1 MYFKFVVCFSVVIP
15 IVLGKVELSLDKS
28 EYVLEKGGNL
38 DIYCYGTEPIQW
50 DIPKNSDNFT
60 KINTK
65 SLPGDKTHSYVALL
79 EIKNISYLYVGSYK
93 CLGQNENKS
102 IYLYVK
108 DLDHLYTY
116 DKDMVDVYPKRG
128 SEYVLPCKP
137 TFPEVKVTLYDS
149 TKERYITLG
158 KLDDKEAL
166 YTAHPHHGIYSNAS
180 EDSAFIDCT
189 FEYTDKYSSYLV
201 VLVHVEGPGEHFIK
215 LTPHT
220 NISITVEIE
229 AHPQANIS
237 WKLPKNFDGQ
247 EGETKKYDIVNNMT
261 HTTLFL
267 KDVEIVDTGFYT
279 VKATNMYQDEKSLDF
294 YVNVTVSEDYF
305 LSNNS
310 SVQPDWRS
318 NYKGD
323 YKGNVKPLCT
333 KDLICWAFQ
342 VSRGMEYLA
351 SRKVLH
357 GDLAARNI
365 LLSENNVVK
374 ICDFGLAKSMYNN
387 DNYQKKG
394 EDLLPIRWM
403 AIEYIRDHIFS
414 TQSDVWSFGVVL
426 WEFFSLSRS
435 PYPGILPDKTLY
447 DKLASGYRMEKPE
460 FAPKEIH
467 NMMMDCWLEKPQS
480 RPSFE
485 ILTERLGNLLEE
497 NVARECKLEATIWR
511 WSALQTLICFP
522 RRCWTTIQ
530 TLPIWTRW
538 VICSPGTENGQIFVF
553 PDHQPPKNTLNENG
567 TVFEKEPM
575 MSPGNQVPNSVS
587 NHGYHLPLNVE
598 DNYVN
603 MPQNKQDK
611 NDVIIDFKDNVV
623 IPIVLGKVKLS
634 IDKSE
639 YVFEKGGNLDIKC
652 SGTEPIHWDIP
663 KNSIQLGKLDDKD
676 TLYTAHPHHGIYS
689 NASEDSGF
697 LDCTFEYTYI
707 NNYSSYLVVHVNVE
721 EPIYYLPTPIV
732 RDLNF
737 SHVEIGQ
744 KLVLEC
750 ELEIENQ
757 VKMFWILPNNTKIK
771 GPMRSE
777 NEHKL
782 KIMELIVN
790 PTAKR
795 DIGNYTCLVE
805 DLQNHT
811 VTSSIPIKLFSNDL
825 SLVKPHTNISITVE
839 IDAHPQA
846 NISWKP
852 PKNVARQEGE
862 TKKYDIV
869 NNMTHTT
876 LILKDVEIVDTGFYT
891 VTATNMY
898 QDEKSMDFYVNVTDI
913 PIVEILTDDFH
924 LINENSTVICRV
936 AANPPPNIEWFY
948 KDCDSCDFK
957 PINKSINTNRD
968 YIYNST
974 VTIKRSKDGLLK
986 CIASNNVKNGFEF
999 AGLDDFYVDNKNVYL
1014 ALHEK
1019 ISLMCG
1025 ASVKNYSKPEWYVN
1039 STLVEKGFGN
1049 GTFDLNK
1056 AKTNYSSK
1064 IYLKKE
1070 KAEYTDSGNYECK
1083 VEKHGNQIKNIYYDF
1098 SVMNKSPLKV
1108 VLNQTTVKLNGTHPI
1123 TLTCDVF
1130 GLPKPKAVWLKGGQ
1144 EIKST
1149 KEILFSNGVPYTRLN
1164 ITVFKEGTYEC
1175 SGTLGVTISKEKYVE
1190 LESKI
1195 ASWNKVLFIC
1205 LGVLLAILIVVLAI
1219 ALKIFKSKKKLEYEM
1234 KQAGLDNFKCGAI
1247 ENLNPNLAI
1256 DEQADLLPYDDKF
1269 EFPLENLKMGKQL
1282 GSGAFGV
1289 VMKAVA
1295 RHIMDHEDMSVV
1307 AVKMVKKNADPAL
1320 IKALASELKIMVHLG
1335 KHLNVLNLLGA
1346 CTKNVAK
1353 RELMVI
1359 VEFCRYG
1366 NLHNYI
1372 QRHRD
1377 NFINQIDPNTQSA
1390 DFRIGLEVLERVY
1403 SAPNSPAVKY
1413 AELSFQNPRRYTG
1426 SSQGSRNYSV
1436 NYSART
1442 QMSSLS
1448 NNSEPSEEFFL
1459 SNNSS
1464 IQPDWRSNYKGDYKG
1479 NVKPIC
1485 TKDLICWAFQ
1495 VSRGMEYLASRKV
1508 LHGDLAARN
1517 ILLSENNIVKIC
1529 DFGLAKS
1536 MYNND
1541 NYQKKGEALLPIRWM
1556 AIESIRDRI
1565 FSTQSDVWSFGVV
1578 LWEFFSLSRS
1588 PYPGILPDKTLYDKL
1603 ASGYRMEKPEFAP
1616 KEIHNM
1622 MMDCWLEKPQNRPSF
1637 ENLTKG
1643 LGDLLEDKVRRHYID
1658 LNDPYLKM
1666 NTETLDTRSDYL
1678 AMVSPPDFGVLS
1690 SPLSDDCPNSP
1701 DLDSLGYLSM
1711 RSADIFSPRIKDG
1724 QIFDFADP
1732 QSRSTLNEKGS
1743 QFEMEPMMSP
1753 RDEVSDSF
1761 SNPSYHLPPKVGEIA
1776 RTADNYVNMP
1786 QNKHDMKN
1794 EKKDT
1799 DKDVAVEYKEMP
1811 NYVNDSSR
1819 DWEGGRA

>member
-201 VLVHVEGPGEHFIK
+201 VLVHVEGSHVEIGQKLVLECELEIYNRINMFWILPNNTKIKGPIRYENGHKLKIMQLIVNPTTKRDVGNYTCLVEDLQNHTVTSSIPIKLLSPGEHFIK

-611 NDVIIDFKDNVV
+611 NDVIIDFKD
-623 IPIVLGKVKLS
+623 
-634 IDKSE
+634 
-639 YVFEKGGNLDIKC
+639 KC
-652 SGTEPIHWDIP
+652 
-663 KNSIQLGKLDDKD
+663 
-676 TLYTAHPHHGIYS
+676 
-689 NASEDSGF
+689 
-697 LDCTFEYTYI
+697 
-707 NNYSSYLVVHVNVE
+707 
-721 EPIYYLPTPIV
+721 
-732 RDLNF
+732 LN
-737 SHVEIGQ
+737 
-744 KLVLEC
+744 
-750 ELEIENQ
+750 
-757 VKMFWILPNNTKIK
+757 
-771 GPMRSE
+771 
-777 NEHKL
+777 
-782 KIMELIVN
+782 
-790 PTAKR
+790 
-795 DIGNYTCLVE
+795 
-805 DLQNHT
+805 
-811 VTSSIPIKLFSNDL
+811 TS
-825 SLVKPHTNISITVE
+825 V
-839 IDAHPQA
+839 
-846 NISWKP
+846 
-852 PKNVARQEGE
+852 
-862 TKKYDIV
+862 
-869 NNMTHTT
+869 
-876 LILKDVEIVDTGFYT
+876 
-891 VTATNMY
+891 
-898 QDEKSMDFYVNVTDI
+898 
-913 PIVEILTDDFH
+913 
-924 LINENSTVICRV
+924 
-936 AANPPPNIEWFY
+936 
-948 KDCDSCDFK
+948 
-957 PINKSINTNRD
+957 
-968 YIYNST
+968 
-974 VTIKRSKDGLLK
+974 
-986 CIASNNVKNGFEF
+986 
-999 AGLDDFYVDNKNVYL
+999 
-1014 ALHEK
+1014 
-1019 ISLMCG
+1019 
-1025 ASVKNYSKPEWYVN
+1025 
-1039 STLVEKGFGN
+1039 
-1049 GTFDLNK
+1049 
-1056 AKTNYSSK
+1056 
-1064 IYLKKE
+1064 
-1070 KAEYTDSGNYECK
+1070 
-1083 VEKHGNQIKNIYYDF
+1083 
-1098 SVMNKSPLKV
+1098 
-1108 VLNQTTVKLNGTHPI
+1108 
-1123 TLTCDVF
+1123 
-1130 GLPKPKAVWLKGGQ
+1130 
-1144 EIKST
+1144 
-1149 KEILFSNGVPYTRLN
+1149 
-1164 ITVFKEGTYEC
+1164 
-1175 SGTLGVTISKEKYVE
+1175 
-1190 LESKI
+1190 
-1195 ASWNKVLFIC
+1195 
-1205 LGVLLAILIVVLAI
+1205 
-1219 ALKIFKSKKKLEYEM
+1219 
-1234 KQAGLDNFKCGAI
+1234 
-1247 ENLNPNLAI
+1247 
-1256 DEQADLLPYDDKF
+1256 
-1269 EFPLENLKMGKQL
+1269 
-1282 GSGAFGV
+1282 
-1289 VMKAVA
+1289 
-1295 RHIMDHEDMSVV
+1295 
-1307 AVKMVKKNADPAL
+1307 
-1320 IKALASELKIMVHLG
+1320 
-1335 KHLNVLNLLGA
+1335 
-1346 CTKNVAK
+1346 
-1353 RELMVI
+1353 
-1359 VEFCRYG
+1359 
-1366 NLHNYI
+1366 
-1372 QRHRD
+1372 
-1377 NFINQIDPNTQSA
+1377 
-1390 DFRIGLEVLERVY
+1390 
-1403 SAPNSPAVKY
+1403 
-1413 AELSFQNPRRYTG
+1413 
-1426 SSQGSRNYSV
+1426 
-1436 NYSART
+1436 
-1442 QMSSLS
+1442 
-1448 NNSEPSEEFFL
+1448 
-1459 SNNSS
+1459 
-1464 IQPDWRSNYKGDYKG
+1464 
-1479 NVKPIC
+1479 
-1485 TKDLICWAFQ
+1485 
-1495 VSRGMEYLASRKV
+1495 
-1508 LHGDLAARN
+1508 
-1517 ILLSENNIVKIC
+1517 
-1529 DFGLAKS
+1529 
-1536 MYNND
+1536 
-1541 NYQKKGEALLPIRWM
+1541 
-1556 AIESIRDRI
+1556 
-1565 FSTQSDVWSFGVV
+1565 
-1578 LWEFFSLSRS
+1578 
-1588 PYPGILPDKTLYDKL
+1588 
-1603 ASGYRMEKPEFAP
+1603 
-1616 KEIHNM
+1616 
-1622 MMDCWLEKPQNRPSF
+1622 
-1637 ENLTKG
+1637 
-1643 LGDLLEDKVRRHYID
+1643 
-1658 LNDPYLKM
+1658 
-1666 NTETLDTRSDYL
+1666 
-1678 AMVSPPDFGVLS
+1678 
-1690 SPLSDDCPNSP
+1690 
-1701 DLDSLGYLSM
+1701 
-1711 RSADIFSPRIKDG
+1711 
-1724 QIFDFADP
+1724 
-1732 QSRSTLNEKGS
+1732 
-1743 QFEMEPMMSP
+1743 
-1753 RDEVSDSF
+1753 
-1761 SNPSYHLPPKVGEIA
+1761 
-1776 RTADNYVNMP
+1776 
-1786 QNKHDMKN
+1786 
-1794 EKKDT
+1794 
-1799 DKDVAVEYKEMP
+1799 
-1811 NYVNDSSR
+1811 
-1819 DWEGGRA
+1819 